1 MANPIPDSSPNVLI
15 TVDDLK
21 DDANYLPI
29 PPDTLQLQADTL
41 NVIQGNV
48 SINNF
53 PPEYQQKILNYYR
66 FSADFQ
72 NRRSPQ
78 KPAQMT
84 PDTLELI

>member
-1 MANPIPDSSPNVLI
+1 MENPQPIFYQKAPI

-29 PPDTLQLQADTL
+29 PDDILQLQADVV
-41 NVIQGNV
+41 NVIESRV
-48 SINNF
+48 PLSTF
-53 PPEYQQKILNYYR
+53 SPERQQQITDYYR

-78 KPAQMT
+78 KPAKRT
-84 PDTLELI
+84 TDTLDLI